1 MMSSPYHTW
10 TLFNTKYVGHNS
22 AFEAIWGTLQA
33 PSILL
38 NALGNVTRFNN
49 RQPNIAETP
58 AQYEIH
64 FDKQTTARPKRYLLQ
79 IINTSFESIF
89 VFSIDNHPMIVVQAD
104 FVSIKTYTTTSVL
117 VGIGQRY
124 HIIVEAM
131 PRFNDGDPPPIGGNF
146 WIRTWKA
153 DCFCFNQTKDSP
165 EYEKTGLLRYSD
177 SKDVPKS
184 TQWGNVHLAC
194 FDEPYAN
201 LVPVLPW
208 TVQKPHVDDRLGGVV
223 EYLTVQLNGLFPLA
237 LFSRN
242 GDQFNPVQIN
252 YSIPTFLDLSQTPSW
267 PKRWVLYPENYTA
280 TSWVSYG
287 LPPG

>member
-1 MMSSPYHTW
+1 VLGPGSILS
-10 TLFNTKYVGHNS
+10 KYVGHNS

-38 NALGNVTRFNN
+38 NGLGNVTRFNN
-49 RQPNIAETP
+49 SQPNTTEIP

-64 FDKQTTARPKRYLLQ
+64 FDKQTTARPKRYLLP
-79 IINTSFESIF
+79 IINTSFESTF
-89 VFSIDNHPMIVVQAD
+89 VFSIDSHLLTGVQAD
-104 FVSIKTYTTTSVL
+104 FVPIKNYTTTSVL

-124 HIIVEAM
+124 HIIVEAK
-131 PRFNDGDPPPIGGNF
+131 PRFNDGDPPPVDGNF

-153 DCFCFNQTKDSP
+153 DCFRFNQTKASP
-165 EYEKTGLLRYSD
+165 GYEKTGVLRYSD

-184 TQWGNVHLAC
+184 TQWGNVPLAC
-194 FDEPYAN
+194 SDEPYAN

-208 TVQKPHVDDRLGGVV
+208 TVQKPPMNDQLGGVG
-223 EYLTVQLNGLFPLA
+223 ENLTVQLKANTGLFPLA
-237 LFSRN
+237 LFSMG
-242 GDQFNPVQIN
+242 GDQFNPLQIN
-252 YSIPTFLDLSQTPSW
+252 YSTPTFLDLNQTPPW
-267 PKRWVLYPENYTA
+267 PERWVVYPENYTA